1 MLHRNYHPNTPV
13 GAACRQLSCVLFGLM
28 LTVLG
33 CLSGP
38 TKKNASIQSAKNVQS
53 SMAELSSRNQ
63 SLLGYYSAEI
73 EAAADRIILE
83 SKSPNARR
91 QALVWKADA
100 IPALQKTLLN
110 TDPVGAVLDT
120 WAFLFQMKAYMER
133 PTVKQGF
140 GESYFVVAE
149 TLRNMDA
156 EMERL
161 IVVAAPSA
169 NIADLRQRV
178 GAWAEAHP
186 IQAGL
191 AGRQSADPDV
201 IRKAEEADMGSM
213 ASLKSLAESLGD
225 LTARLDAYN
234 AYLPKQARWQAEL
247 LLGDIARDPQ
257 VDAVKSNVV
266 VLSNELAKTSGS
278 LEHMPETMEKAREAI
293 RSDVEGQRLA
303 TQAFVREERLET
315 LDAVRQERLATVAA
329 VIAAMD
335 NERLAATADLRGE
348 RQVVLNDVHNQEA
361 AVLSDIDAERE
372 KTIKEFDS
380 GGRRLIDHFF
390 VRALELVLLTLGL
403 CFVVSWILLRRFM
416 PGRLGRGD
424 A

>member
-1 MLHRNYHPNTPV
+1 V
-13 GAACRQLSCVLFGLM
+13 A
-28 LTVLG
+28 
-33 CLSGP
+33 
-38 TKKNASIQSAKNVQS
+38 
-53 SMAELSSRNQ
+53 
-63 SLLGYYSAEI
+63 
-73 EAAADRIILE
+73 
-83 SKSPNARR
+83 
-91 QALVWKADA
+91 
-100 IPALQKTLLN
+100 
-110 TDPVGAVLDT
+110 AVLDT

-178 GAWAEAHP
+178 GAWAAAQP

-201 IRKAEEADMGSM
+201 IRKAEEADMGSV

-303 TQAFVREERLET
+303 TQAFVREERLQT
-315 LDAVRQERLATVAA
+315 LDAVRQERIATVAA
-329 VIAAMD
+329 IIGAMD
-335 NERLAATADLRGE
+335 DERLAATADLRGE
-348 RQVVLNDVHNQEA
+348 RQLVLNDVHTQEA
-361 AVLSDIDAERE
+361 AVLSDINAERE
-372 KTIKEFDS
+372 KTVREFDS
-380 GGRRLIDHFF
+380 GGRSLIDHFF

-403 CFVVSWILLRRFM
+403 CFVVSWILLRRFLSRL
-416 PGRLGRGD
+416 PDRGR